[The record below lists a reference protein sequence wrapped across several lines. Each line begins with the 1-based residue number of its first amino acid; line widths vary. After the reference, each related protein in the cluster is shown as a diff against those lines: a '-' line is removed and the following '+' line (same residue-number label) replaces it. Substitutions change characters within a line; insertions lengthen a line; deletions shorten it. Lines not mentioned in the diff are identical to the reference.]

1 MLQKTPRK
9 SMLRRQYTIAALTET
24 FWTQLPFSRM
34 LKFKL
39 LIYFIPMIIVSF
51 VVPQL
56 FITFERSLFNNS
68 GTDKMMQV
76 SQNVG
81 SEYLVD
87 YTKTIA
93 MFFITAT
100 NRLNI
105 YANSLTQSYYY
116 RKNGMAT
123 SALSQ
128 AITSVCDF
136 NNITKCKEDV
146 YESMNLN
153 TAIKETYNRDSSLVL
168 FTTSSYINFTDIDSK
183 AWLFILSF
191 KTLDSYFRGTIGR
204 LRGDSTYMS
213 QVIIF
218 HNSGQVV
225 ASYPAMNIANNIT
238 TYDKISKISDLVLG
252 QDSDQNGTTLW
263 ATSPFLDYVTNETM
277 MYLVRGIKLSDDKNV
292 SGGIAIGVSI
302 NSVFSLLTSTFS
314 GDICSSFYR
323 YVVTGD
329 GNILYVVDTSG
340 DGTIVDSGTLQS
352 DSRFPE
358 TAASDLVSYMK
369 ENTLA
374 NVTFSK
380 TYKMYSE
387 ELNGDDYPLIFA
399 RLISPNIKYGD
410 ELLYFV
416 TACSTEVVLS
426 ARQYNDSE
434 ANFVRDFHWILDSIL
449 VAIFGFLLIHNVDLF
464 TKEILSPIKQISAK
478 FIEITQS
485 AFNVQDLKG
494 ISFDDILIKEETE
507 IKDFHHHVCDNYKS
521 LIADETFLN
530 EGEFQEHKNLYKNK
544 VLKKIYEEKN
554 VLKPI
559 KALNNRI
566 PEKVEDDRESSQEG
580 FLDNMHE
587 TVNEN
592 ITGSSKFM

>member
-9 SMLRRQYTIAALTET
+9 SMLRRQYTIAALTEN

-51 VVPQL
+51 AIPQL

-81 SEYLVD
+81 GEYLVD

-105 YANSLTQSYYY
+105 YTNSLVQSYYY
-116 RKNGMAT
+116 RMNGIAT

-128 AITSVCDF
+128 PITSVCDF
-136 NNITKCKEDV
+136 NNITACIEDV

-153 TAIKETYNRDSSLVL
+153 TAIKETYNRDSSLVY
-168 FTTSSYINFTDIDSK
+168 FTTSSYINFATIDSK

-213 QVIIF
+213 QILIF
-218 HNSGQVV
+218 HNSGQVI
-225 ASYPAMNIANNIT
+225 ASYPAMNITNNIT
-238 TYDKISKISDLVLG
+238 TYDGISKITDLILK
-252 QDSDQNGTTLW
+252 QDLNDNATIW
-263 ATSPFLDYVTNETM
+263 ATSPFLDYITNETM
-277 MYLVRGIKLSDDKNV
+277 MYLVRGIKLRDDTNV

-323 YVVTGD
+323 YVVAGD
-329 GNILYVVDTSG
+329 GKILYVVDTKG
-340 DGTIVDSGTLQS
+340 DGKIVDSGTLQT
-352 DSRFPE
+352 DVRIPA
-358 TAASDLVSYMK
+358 TASNDLVNYMR
-369 ENTLA
+369 ENNLS

-380 TYKMYSE
+380 TYKMYSK

-399 RLISPNIKYGD
+399 RLIAPNIKYAD

-416 TACSTEVVLS
+416 TVCSTEVVLS

-449 VAIFGFLLIHNVDLF
+449 VAVFGFLLIHNVDLF